1 MRAFV
6 LLAALAALTGC
17 TGGIASAT
25 CEDVA
30 ARAVEI
36 SAGEALQIRSVSET
50 RETAR
55 SPSDLRCTAN
65 AVLSDE
71 RATILYLRAYDDN
84 GSLMVAYQEHPF
96 D

>member
-1 MRAFV
+1 MRTFV
-6 LLAALAALTGC
+6 SLAILAALTAC
-17 TGGIASAT
+17 SGGISSAT

-36 SAGEALQIRSVSET
+36 AAGEALQIRSVSDA

-55 SPSDLRCTAN
+55 SPSDLRCTGN